1 MRLGSLLESLQLTLV
16 TVIESIDE
24 NFPKWKSPAYSFI
37 SEFHQIFKE
46 EYNCTQIITSVYT
59 NLSNCILLKILNL
72 LYTNYI
78 SNKAVFK
85 MFNWWKVAGGTQ
97 TCQEPERSS
106 KNKRKTINRMRLKKK
121 YTKKRAS
128 ERFK

>member
-1 MRLGSLLESLQLTLV
+1 MEIVV
-16 TVIESIDE
+16 T
-24 NFPKWKSPAYSFI
+24 NLPQANPSPSGFTG
-37 SEFHQIFKE
+37 EFHQIFKE